1 MIAKRQTTLLM
12 CGLTVIALILM
23 SSSNQPTTNRRELQ
37 HVLAR
42 GLLEKEILV
51 VTVMISV
58 FITMTEVSAI
68 IKLAEPAVA
77 IRGYDCRNLRFEAP
91 LESLKIGR

>member
-23 SSSNQPTTNRRELQ
+23 SSSNQPMTNRRELQ

-42 GLLEKEILV
+42 GLLDCG
-51 VTVMISV
+51 
-58 FITMTEVSAI
+58 I
-68 IKLAEPAVA
+68 I
-77 IRGYDCRNLRFEAP
+77 
-91 LESLKIGR
+91 